1 MQPGYNEQIVV
12 DNKHVLIIAVNLTT
26 DGNDNR
32 QLKPMIQKT
41 QKTVQKA
48 LKLNKTQ
55 MNEKLNKT
63 AILTDYGYFNY
74 EGIDFY

>member
-1 MQPGYNEQIVV
+1 MQTGYNEQIVV
-12 DNKHVLIIAVNLTT
+12 DNKHGLIIAVNLTT

-63 AILTDYGYFNY
+63 AILADYGYFNY

>member
-1 MQPGYNEQIVV
+1 MQPRYNEQIVV
-12 DNKHVLIIAVNLTT
+12 DNKHGLIIAVNLTT

-74 EGIDFY
+74 ERIDFY